1 MKKDRKI
8 EFNAMHLIFIIL
20 VIIEV
25 FILLCIYNY
34 VKQEKETHIADT
46 SSRVYYYEQSAQQ
59 NAEND

>member
-34 VKQEKETHIADT
+34 VKQEKGAHIADT
-46 SSRVYYYEQSAQQ
+46 SSQVYYYEQSAQQ